1 MLATYRF
8 VLQPVQ
14 IGFNNIWEKESII
27 LSSKVNYIWNVLEI
41 LINKQ
46 IIEPLYM
53 QGPNPLG
60 PIVISLLYIIK
71 GKLSEKE
78 KEIQLLRQR
87 DSMNTD
93 AIASLSDKM
102 TKMMQEIEQLKRT
115 R

>member
-1 MLATYRF
+1 VLATYRF

-60 PIVISLLYIIK
+60 PTNYMGSYTRYLDIF
-71 GKLSEKE
+71 
-78 KEIQLLRQR
+78 
-87 DSMNTD
+87 
-93 AIASLSDKM
+93 M
-102 TKMMQEIEQLKRT
+102 TFMEEHMT
-115 R
+115 TAN